1 MTAPP
6 ASPRRRRLRTWA
18 IVLGVLIV
26 PFVVFSLYVGMMF
39 AFSYSEGDRA
49 GVLQKF
55 SRKGWVCKSYEG
67 ELAMTTVPGVAPTI
81 WAFSARDDAVA
92 SRLSQAIGK
101 KVVLHYAEHPG
112 IPTSCFGETRYFVDS
127 VTVQP

>member
-6 ASPRRRRLRTWA
+6 ASPRRRRLRAWA

>member
-1 MTAPP
+1 MTATP

-92 SRLSQAIGK
+92 SRLSRAIGK

-127 VTVQP
+127 VVVQP